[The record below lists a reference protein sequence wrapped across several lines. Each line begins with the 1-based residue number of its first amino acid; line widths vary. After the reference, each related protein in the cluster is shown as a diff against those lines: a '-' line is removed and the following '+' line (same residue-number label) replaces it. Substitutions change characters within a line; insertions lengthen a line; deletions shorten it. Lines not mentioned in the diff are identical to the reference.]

1 MQLGRSYA
9 HPVLAIGV
17 VAVSCAAV
25 LIVEAD
31 APVLVIAAYRM
42 GLAAVPVVK
51 LGAVAIAEAL
61 RRAGLQP
68 GEVDE
73 VIMGL
78 VLSAGVG
85 QGPARQAAMAAGIPV
100 AAPATTINKVCG
112 SGLKAVVLA
121 AQAVALG
128 DADVVVAGGMESMN
142 GAPYLLTKARTGYRM
157 GHDTLIDSMIEE
169 GLWCA
174 FEDHHMGVW
183 AENIATEFEVSR
195 QDQDEFAAA
204 SHQKAARAWDTGVMA
219 EEVVPVEVPQRKGPP
234 IVFEKDEHF
243 RPDTTVEKLA
253 TLRPAFR
260 PDGTVTA
267 GNASG
272 INDGAAAVVVT
283 SRQKAEALGVTPLAS
298 IRAYA
303 SAGVEPRITG
313 MGPVPA
319 VRKALPKADLEIKDI
334 DLIEANEA
342 FASQSL
348 AVGREL
354 DWDWERVNVN
364 GGAIALGHPIGVSG
378 ARILTTLLYEMRRRQ
393 AERGLATLCIGGG
406 QGMAMIVER
415 VA

>member
-1 MQLGRSYA
+1 MNDVVILSAART
-9 HPVLAIGV
+9 PVGTLAG
-17 VAVSCAAV
+17 S
-25 LIVEAD
+25 
-31 APVLVIAAYRM
+31 
-42 GLAAVPVVK
+42 LAAVPVIK

-61 RRAGLQP
+61 RRASVQP
-68 GEVDE
+68 DQVDE

-100 AAPATTINKVCG
+100 TTPATAVNKVCG
-112 SGLKAVVLA
+112 SGLKAVALA

-142 GAPYLLTKARTGYRM
+142 CAPYLLTKARFGYRM
-157 GHDTLIDSMIEE
+157 GHETLVDSMIEE

-174 FEDHHMGVW
+174 FEDHHMGMW

-204 SHQKAARAWDTGVMA
+204 SHQKAARAWDTGIMA
-219 EEVVPVEVPQRKGPP
+219 QEVVAVEVPQRKGPP
-234 IVFEKDEHF
+234 VAVEKDEHF

-253 TLRPAFR
+253 SLRPAFK

-283 SRQKAEALGVTPLAS
+283 SRQRAEALGITPLAS
-298 IRAYA
+298 IRCYA

-319 VRKALPKADLEIKDI
+319 VRKALARSGLELKDI

-354 DWDWERVNVN
+354 GWDWDRVNVN
-364 GGAIALGHPIGVSG
+364 GGAIALGHPIGASG
-378 ARILTTLLYEMRRRQ
+378 ARILTTLLYEMRRRKAQ
-393 AERGLATLCIGGG
+393 RGLTTLCIGGG
-406 QGMAMIVER
+406 QGMAMIVEA
-415 VA
+415 VP